1 MIQLVIPTNDLV
13 LLCDGLLASEVEHC
27 AVLYAEEVTR
37 ADGMV
42 RLLVRDIDVPKPED
56 YAIQAIDRTELK
68 PEFVARI
75 TKRALLKQW
84 SLIFAHSHPGLHRP
98 EFSLTDNAGEKVLAA
113 FLTKRGLHSNHAA
126 LVVSKGGMRARG
138 LGAQEEIDVISVGK
152 IISVES
158 TAQACES
165 EIAKQ
170 FDRQV
175 RAFGADGQR
184 LLQRLHV
191 GIVGLGGTGSI
202 LAQQLVHLG
211 IRDFILIDPDT
222 IEETNLN
229 RVVGANYT
237 DIGTSKIDVVARY
250 LTAHS
255 DDTIVRKIPGN
266 VVRAAIA
273 KELCDTDVIFSCTD
287 SHGSRSVIQ
296 QIAYQYLIPC
306 IDMGSTITTDDGKVT
321 GIFGRVQLLSPG
333 EPCLWC
339 CNLLDPEQVRRD
351 MMSDVERRL
360 DPYIQGAEEPAPSVV
375 WLNGTVVS
383 LAVGMLM
390 AVMTSAP
397 IKGRH
402 LIYNAHAAS
411 LRSVRATLRSDC
423 FICSKSGVV
432 AKGDQQQL
440 YARQD

>member
-1 MIQLVIPTNDLV
+1 MIQLVIPTDALA
-13 LLCDGLLASEVEHC
+13 LLCDGLLASKVEHC

-37 ADGMV
+37 TDGVV
-42 RLLVRDIDVPKPED
+42 RLLVRDIEVPKPED
-56 YAIQAIDRTELK
+56 YAIQAIDRSELR

-75 TKRALLKQW
+75 TKCARLKKR
-84 SLIFAHSHPGLHRP
+84 SLIFTHSHPGLHRP
-98 EFSLTDNAGEKVLAA
+98 QFSLTDDAGEKVLAA
-113 FLTKRGLHSNHAA
+113 FLSKRGLNSNHAA

-138 LGAQEEIDVISVGK
+138 LGTREEIDVISVGQK
-152 IISVES
+152 LIVES
-158 TAQACES
+158 ASQDCES

-175 RAFGADGQR
+175 RAFGAEGQR
-184 LLQRLHV
+184 LLQRLRV

-211 IRDFILIDPDT
+211 IRDFVLIDPDT

-237 DIGTSKIDVVARY
+237 DIGTPKIDVVERY
-250 LTAHS
+250 LMGHS
-255 DDTIVRKIPGN
+255 ATTKVKKVPGN
-266 VVRAAIA
+266 VVRATIA
-273 KELCDTDVIFSCTD
+273 KELCGVDMIFSCTD

-296 QIAYQYLIPC
+296 QVAYQYLIPC
-306 IDMGSTITTDDGKVT
+306 IDMGSTITIDDGKVT

-351 MMSDVERRL
+351 MMSEVERRL
-360 DPYIQGAEEPAPSVV
+360 DPYIQGAEIPAPSVV

-390 AVMTSAP
+390 AVATSAP
-397 IKGRH
+397 LRGRH
-402 LIYNAHAAS
+402 LIYNAQTAS
-411 LRSVRATLRSDC
+411 LRSVRATPRPDC
-423 FICSKSGVV
+423 FICSKEGVL
-432 AKGDQQQL
+432 AKGERQQL